1 MKNKIVLLCIVL
13 VAMVTTAL
21 VSCAQPANTTKPATA
36 PATSAVSTVPAA
48 KTSPAAAAPAAAT
61 PKSGGT
67 LKVVTNRGPQVIGNP
82 AKMIETE
89 LFSIIPAVET
99 LVKWGPNYTIVP
111 NLATAWTIAPDG
123 KSMTFNLRQ
132 DVKFHDGTDFN
143 AQAVKW
149 NIDTQKEAKR
159 PELDLVTSVDVV
171 DNNTVRINL
180 SQFSSGLL
188 YDLAHYAGLM
198 VSPTA
203 IQKNGVEWAT
213 NNVVGTGPFKLVNF
227 KRDVSISYEKFAGY
241 WEKGKP
247 YLNGIEINYIADQM
261 VAAAALQSGQA
272 DIYRGTSS
280 ANSKMASDLAA
291 RGLTVDTAPGSTSV
305 LYGDS
310 NNADSIFANIKV
322 RQALEYAVDKAAIC
336 KALGYGYWQPVTQL
350 VPQGVAA
357 YNPDAQV
364 RPYDPARAKQ
374 LLTEA
379 GYPNGFSTQL
389 IAPTAGISADAV
401 VSLQGYLKAV
411 GINADVQMVE
421 AGQWTTTRVKGWKNA
436 IVHYPVAYPTGNWAV
451 LLNRE
456 FPANNTLWPTVQRPP
471 GYAELIAKIFAATD
485 LDTQNKLNQQLS
497 KLMADNETCVPLWIG
512 VVLAIKQPYVH
523 DNTMCVVH
531 QMAWY
536 PGEAWLNK

>member
-1 MKNKIVLLCIVL
+1 VRNKIILLCVVIMVMAAL
-13 VAMVTTAL
+13 TLSGCAQTAATTTTPVASPTSASNVPKTPVTTAA
-21 VSCAQPANTTKPATA
+21 SATT
-36 PATSAVSTVPAA
+36 
-48 KTSPAAAAPAAAT
+48 AT

-67 LKVVTNRGPQVIGNP
+67 LKVVTNRGPQVIGYP

-89 LFSIIPAVET
+89 LFSVIPAIET

-111 NLATAWTIAPDG
+111 NLATSWTIAPDG

-171 DNNTVRINL
+171 DNYTARINL

-203 IQKNGVEWAT
+203 IQKNGADWAT
-213 NNVVGTGPFKLVNF
+213 NNIVGTGPFKLTNF

-241 WEKGKP
+241 WDKGKP

-261 VAAAALQSGQA
+261 VAAAALQASQA
-272 DIYRGTSS
+272 DMYRGTSS

-310 NNADSIFANIKV
+310 NNADSIFSNIKV
-322 RQALEYAVDKAAIC
+322 RQALEYAIDKAAIC

-357 YNPDAQV
+357 FNPEAQV
-364 RPYDPARAKQ
+364 RPYDPAKAKQ

-379 GYPNGFSTQL
+379 GYPNGFTTQL
-389 IAPTAGISADAV
+389 IAPTAGISAEAV
-401 VSLQGYLKAV
+401 VSMQGYLKAV

-421 AGQWTTTRVKGWKNA
+421 AGQWTNTRVKGWKNA

-471 GYAELIAKIFAATD
+471 GYADMLNKIFAATD

-497 KLMADNETCVPLWIG
+497 KLMSDNETCVPLWIG
-512 VVLAIKQPYVH
+512 VVLAIKQPYVR

-536 PGEAWLNK
+536 PGDAWLNK